1 MTLIAGLV
9 LFIGSL
15 AVFAFSLPRHGKT
28 AKFVGT
34 EWEGYAVVAM
44 LCTFGLGLLF
54 VISGVTELLKDAS

>member
-1 MTLIAGLV
+1 MTLIVGVV
-9 LFIGSL
+9 LFLGSL

-54 VISGVTELLKDAS
+54 VISGVTELLKVAS